1 MTSPAASD
9 DVGESAP
16 PDPHPEPDADA
27 DAESDGEL
35 ASDAGPEGHPLAVRV
50 GAAVAAAIIVVDQVT
65 KELAERVLEPGVF
78 VSLLGPHIG
87 WQLVY
92 NPGGAFGL
100 PAPPWVFLLVTMVV
114 VAVVMRSLPRTP
126 SLWHAVALGL
136 ILAGALGNMIDRVV
150 RPGDPGFLGGWVVDF
165 IAWGFWPRFNVAD
178 SAITVGVVL
187 LFVAL
192 LREELAAR
200 RLERAAP
207 DADGP

>member
-1 MTSPAASD
+1 MTSPAASE
-9 DVGESAP
+9 DVAESAT
-16 PDPHPEPDADA
+16 PDPDPEP

-35 ASDAGPEGHPLAVRV
+35 ASDAGPEGHRLAVRV
-50 GAAVAAAIIVVDQVT
+50 GVSVAAAIVVLDQIT
-65 KELAERVLEPGVF
+65 KELAERALEPGVF

-100 PAPPWVFLLVTMVV
+100 PAPPWVFLLVAIVV